1 MYPELATHSTVEKDI
16 LKLFKSVVVKH
27 KARTTEKEYD
37 ESDLIKQ
44 GILIDP
50 IIFDNLSSAEAKE
63 ITDDAIS
70 LFGANSTKLNS
81 TFWKKFSDVASMSEL
96 ELRIHQLLHY
106 MSTYGR
112 GIVGNESTT
121 GLQAYEPDFLKDAN
135 IDVQHELVYI
145 SAITNDELK
154 EKIKNM
160 LTSGIALK
168 QETNATLLRIIK
180 IQNIKVDFIDEIRN
194 REFMCQLCKELGL
207 VPSIFDEFMRYLNY
221 LITNSTMLI
230 VKDERSYYNIALEL
244 RNNSFRRATVGNA
257 IEFYAHKYGVEA
269 IATGYRRYFKFFSV
283 IHKFMAKDTRTI
295 INRAN
300 KLSKK
305 KKNRIPR
312 GESVLDHLEN
322 ANFSLNAIKNAVAKA
337 TTFKIIK
344 ALNSLKV
351 DQTKLYRI
359 RNGKTWLAMGN
370 KIRVDDI
377 KNILLDEIKSRLD
390 WSDKVFYIPEGVDYA
405 IPTSEKT
412 FVGYMPYLSTF
423 EFKGE
428 DAIVGVAWEKE
439 CDLDLHT
446 RLLNGISIGY
456 ESEHKSNG
464 VLFSGDM
471 THTNE
476 YGYAAEFDHISHK
489 DFNEPAIIDINNY
502 RDGED
507 AKIDVFVGPD
517 SVSTNK
523 NQSIVNQLTA
533 KSVLFKDK
541 MDTYDKTLM
550 VVLPTQ
556 DGFKAI
562 FTGFNFTNVRTPTNS
577 DLSKTLTQVLIDQA
591 ENALSFKDLAIELG
605 AKVVTSSKKFDRLQR
620 LVQKSVKMISD
631 KKTKSVSTKVGK
643 YIKADGTITVPTISK
658 DKSSEKTEFV
668 DLTPAKLTASIFI
681 DLMTEKNK

>member
-96 ELRIHQLLHY
+96 ELRMHQLLHY

-112 GIVGNESTT
+112 GIVGNELTT

-168 QETNATLLRIIK
+168 QETNAALLRIIK

-257 IEFYAHKYGVEA
+257 IKFYAHKYGVEA

-322 ANFSLNAIKNAVAKA
+322 TNFSLNTIKNAVAKA
-337 TTFKIIK
+337 TTFKIVK

-351 DQTKLYRI
+351 DQPKLYRI

-390 WSDKVFYIPEGVDYA
+390 WSDKVFYIPEGVDYVV
-405 IPTSEKT
+405 PTSEKT

-489 DFNEPAIIDINNY
+489 DFDEPAIIDINNF

-620 LVQKSVKMISD
+620 PAQKPVKMISD

-643 YIKADGTITVPTISK
+643 YIKADGTITAPAISK
-658 DKSSEKTEFV
+658 DKSSGKKEFI
-668 DLTPAKLTASIFI
+668 DLTPSKLTASIFI

>member
-96 ELRIHQLLHY
+96 ELRMHQLLHY

-168 QETNATLLRIIK
+168 QETNAALLRIIK

-322 ANFSLNAIKNAVAKA
+322 TNFSLNAIKNAVAKA
-337 TTFKIIK
+337 TTFKIVK

-351 DQTKLYRI
+351 DQPKLYRI
-359 RNGKTWLAMGN
+359 RNGKTWLAMEN
-370 KIRVDDI
+370 KIRVDGI

-489 DFNEPAIIDINNY
+489 DFDEPAIIDINNY

-541 MDTYDKTLM
+541 MDAYDKTLM

-605 AKVVTSSKKFDRLQR
+605 AKVVTSSEKFDRLQR
-620 LVQKSVKMISD
+620 PAQKPVKMISD

-668 DLTPAKLTASIFI
+668 DLTPSKLTASIFI

>member
-50 IIFDNLSSAEAKE
+50 IIFDNLSSAEAEK

-96 ELRIHQLLHY
+96 ELRMHQLLHY

-121 GLQAYEPDFLKDAN
+121 GLQAYEPGFLKDAN
-135 IDVQHELVYI
+135 IDVRHELVYI

-168 QETNATLLRIIK
+168 QETNAALLRIIK
-180 IQNIKVDFIDEIRN
+180 TQNIKVDFIDEIRN

-221 LITNSTMLI
+221 LITNSTILI

-337 TTFKIIK
+337 TTFKIVK

-351 DQTKLYRI
+351 DQPKLYRI

-370 KIRVDDI
+370 KTRVDGI

-390 WSDKVFYIPEGVDYA
+390 WSDKVFYIPEGVDYVV
-405 IPTSEKT
+405 PTSEKT

-428 DAIVGVAWEKE
+428 DAIVGAAWEKE

-471 THTNE
+471 THTNK

-489 DFNEPAIIDINNY
+489 DFDEPAIIDINNF

-523 NQSIVNQLTA
+523 NQSVVNQLTA

-605 AKVVTSSKKFDRLQR
+605 AKVVTSFKKFDRLQR
-620 LVQKSVKMISD
+620 PVQKPVKMISD

-658 DKSSEKTEFV
+658 NKSSEKTEFV
-668 DLTPAKLTASIFI
+668 DLTPSKLTASIFI

>member
-96 ELRIHQLLHY
+96 ELRMHQLLHY

-168 QETNATLLRIIK
+168 QETNVALLRIIK
-180 IQNIKVDFIDEIRN
+180 TQNIKVDFIDEIRN

-244 RNNSFRRATVGNA
+244 RNNSFRRVAVGNA

-322 ANFSLNAIKNAVAKA
+322 INFSLNAIKNAAAKA
-337 TTFKIIK
+337 TTFKIVK

-351 DQTKLYRI
+351 DQPKLYRI

-489 DFNEPAIIDINNY
+489 DFDEPAIIDINNY

-541 MDTYDKTLM
+541 MDAYDKTLM

-605 AKVVTSSKKFDRLQR
+605 AKVVTNFKKFDRLQR
-620 LVQKSVKMISD
+620 PVQKPIKMISD

-658 DKSSEKTEFV
+658 NKSSEKTEFV
-668 DLTPAKLTASIFI
+668 DLTPSKLTASIFI

>member
-16 LKLFKSVVVKH
+16 LKLFKSVVIKH

-50 IIFDNLSSAEAKE
+50 IIFDNLSSTEAEK

-96 ELRIHQLLHY
+96 ELRMHQLLHY

-112 GIVGNESTT
+112 GIVGNELTT

-168 QETNATLLRIIK
+168 QETNAALLRIIK

-221 LITNSTMLI
+221 LITNSTILI

-257 IEFYAHKYGVEA
+257 IDFYAHKYGVEA

-322 ANFSLNAIKNAVAKA
+322 TNFSLNTIKNAVAKA
-337 TTFKIIK
+337 TTFKIVK

-351 DQTKLYRI
+351 DQPKLYRI

-370 KIRVDDI
+370 KIRVDGI

-428 DAIVGVAWEKE
+428 DAIIGVAWEKE
-439 CDLDLHT
+439 CDLDLHA

-489 DFNEPAIIDINNY
+489 DFDEPTIIDINNF

-620 LVQKSVKMISD
+620 PVQKPVKMISD

-643 YIKADGTITVPTISK
+643 YIKADGTITVTTISK

-668 DLTPAKLTASIFI
+668 DLTPSKLTASIFI

>member
-50 IIFDNLSSAEAKE
+50 IIFDNLSSAEAEK

-168 QETNATLLRIIK
+168 QETNVALLRIIK

-337 TTFKIIK
+337 TTFKIVK

-351 DQTKLYRI
+351 DQPKLYRI

-370 KIRVDDI
+370 KTRVDDI
-377 KNILLDEIKSRLD
+377 KNILLDEIKSRLN
-390 WSDKVFYIPEGVDYA
+390 WSDKVFYIPEGVDYVV
-405 IPTSEKT
+405 PTSEKT

-471 THTNE
+471 THTNK

-489 DFNEPAIIDINNY
+489 DFDEPAIIDINNY

-550 VVLPTQ
+550 VLLPTQ

-620 LVQKSVKMISD
+620 PVQKPVKMISD
-631 KKTKSVSTKVGK
+631 KKTKSVSTKVGE

-668 DLTPAKLTASIFI
+668 DLTSSKLTASIFI

>member
-96 ELRIHQLLHY
+96 ELRMHQLLHY

-112 GIVGNESTT
+112 SIVGNESTT

-154 EKIKNM
+154 EKTKNM

-168 QETNATLLRIIK
+168 QETNVALLRIIK

-230 VKDERSYYNIALEL
+230 VKDKRSYYNIALEL
-244 RNNSFRRATVGNA
+244 RNNSFRRVAVGNA

-269 IATGYRRYFKFFSV
+269 IAAGYRRYFKFFSV
-283 IHKFMAKDTRTI
+283 IHKFMTKDTRTI

-312 GESVLDHLEN
+312 GEAVLDHLEN
-322 ANFSLNAIKNAVAKA
+322 TNFSLNAIKNAAAKA
-337 TTFKIIK
+337 TTFKIVK

-351 DQTKLYRI
+351 DQPKLYRI

-390 WSDKVFYIPEGVDYA
+390 WSDKVFYVPEGVDYVV
-405 IPTSEKT
+405 PTSEKT

-489 DFNEPAIIDINNY
+489 DFDEPAIIDINNF

-517 SVSTNK
+517 SVSTNR

-605 AKVVTSSKKFDRLQR
+605 AKVVTNFKKFDRLQR
-620 LVQKSVKMISD
+620 PVQKPIKMISD

-668 DLTPAKLTASIFI
+668 DLTPSKLTASIFI

>member
-50 IIFDNLSSAEAKE
+50 IIFDNLSSAEAEK

-70 LFGANSTKLNS
+70 LFGVNSTKLSS

-112 GIVGNESTT
+112 GVVGNESTT
-121 GLQAYEPDFLKDAN
+121 GLQAYEPDFLKDTN

-168 QETNATLLRIIK
+168 QETNAALLRIIK

-207 VPSIFDEFMRYLNY
+207 VPSIFDEFLRYLNY

-257 IEFYAHKYGVEA
+257 IKFYAHKYGIEA
-269 IATGYRRYFKFFSV
+269 IAAGYRRYFKFFSV

-322 ANFSLNAIKNAVAKA
+322 TNFSLNAIKNAVAKA
-337 TTFKIIK
+337 TTFKIVK

-351 DQTKLYRI
+351 DQPKLYRI

-489 DFNEPAIIDINNY
+489 DFDEPAIIDINNF

-620 LVQKSVKMISD
+620 PVQKPVKMISD

-658 DKSSEKTEFV
+658 DKSSEKTEFI
-668 DLTPAKLTASIFI
+668 DLTPSKLTASIFI
-681 DLMTEKNK
+681 DLMAEKNK

>member
-50 IIFDNLSSAEAKE
+50 IIFDNLSSAEAEK

-168 QETNATLLRIIK
+168 QETNVALLRIIK

-337 TTFKIIK
+337 TTFKIVK

-351 DQTKLYRI
+351 DQPKLYRI

-370 KIRVDDI
+370 KTRVDDI
-377 KNILLDEIKSRLD
+377 KNILLDEIKSRLN
-390 WSDKVFYIPEGVDYA
+390 WSDKVFYIPEGVDYVV
-405 IPTSEKT
+405 PTSEKT

-471 THTNE
+471 THTNK

-489 DFNEPAIIDINNY
+489 DFDEPAIIDINNY

-550 VVLPTQ
+550 VLLPTQ

-620 LVQKSVKMISD
+620 PVQKPVKMISD
-631 KKTKSVSTKVGK
+631 KKTKSVSTKVGE

-668 DLTPAKLTASIFI
+668 DLTPSKLTASIFI

>member
-50 IIFDNLSSAEAKE
+50 IIFDNLSLAEAKE

-96 ELRIHQLLHY
+96 ELRMHQLLHY

-160 LTSGIALK
+160 LTSGIALE
-168 QETNATLLRIIK
+168 QETNAALLRIIK

-337 TTFKIIK
+337 TTFKIVK

-351 DQTKLYRI
+351 DQPKLYRV
-359 RNGKTWLAMGN
+359 RNGKTWLAMEN
-370 KIRVDDI
+370 KIRVDGI
-377 KNILLDEIKSRLD
+377 KNILLDEIKSRLN

-489 DFNEPAIIDINNY
+489 DFDEPAIIDINNY

-517 SVSTNK
+517 SVSTNRD
-523 NQSIVNQLTA
+523 QSIVNQLTA

-550 VVLPTQ
+550 AVLPTQ

-591 ENALSFKDLAIELG
+591 EKALSFKDLAIELG

-620 LVQKSVKMISD
+620 PVQKPVKMISN

-668 DLTPAKLTASIFI
+668 DLTPSKLTASIFI

>member
-50 IIFDNLSSAEAKE
+50 IIFDNLSSAEAEK

-96 ELRIHQLLHY
+96 ELRMHQLLHY

-168 QETNATLLRIIK
+168 QETNAALFRIIK

-244 RNNSFRRATVGNA
+244 RNNSFRRVAVGNA
-257 IEFYAHKYGVEA
+257 IKFYAHKYGVEA
-269 IATGYRRYFKFFSV
+269 IATGYRRYFKFFSA

-322 ANFSLNAIKNAVAKA
+322 TNFSLNTIKNAAAKA
-337 TTFKIIK
+337 TTFKIVK

-351 DQTKLYRI
+351 DQPKLYRI
-359 RNGKTWLAMGN
+359 RNGKTWLAMEN

-377 KNILLDEIKSRLD
+377 KNILLDEIKSRLN

-428 DAIVGVAWEKE
+428 NAIVGVAWEKE

-489 DFNEPAIIDINNY
+489 DFDEPAIIDINNY

-517 SVSTNK
+517 SVSTNN
-523 NQSIVNQLTA
+523 NQNIVNQLTA

-620 LVQKSVKMISD
+620 PVQKPVKMISD

>member
-1 MYPELATHSTVEKDI
+1 
-16 LKLFKSVVVKH
+16 
-27 KARTTEKEYD
+27 
-37 ESDLIKQ
+37 
-44 GILIDP
+44 
-50 IIFDNLSSAEAKE
+50 
-63 ITDDAIS
+63 
-70 LFGANSTKLNS
+70 
-81 TFWKKFSDVASMSEL
+81 
-96 ELRIHQLLHY
+96 
-106 MSTYGR
+106 
-112 GIVGNESTT
+112 
-121 GLQAYEPDFLKDAN
+121 
-135 IDVQHELVYI
+135 
-145 SAITNDELK
+145 
-154 EKIKNM
+154 
-160 LTSGIALK
+160 
-168 QETNATLLRIIK
+168 
-180 IQNIKVDFIDEIRN
+180 
-194 REFMCQLCKELGL
+194 
-207 VPSIFDEFMRYLNY
+207 
-221 LITNSTMLI
+221 
-230 VKDERSYYNIALEL
+230 
-244 RNNSFRRATVGNA
+244 
-257 IEFYAHKYGVEA
+257 
-269 IATGYRRYFKFFSV
+269 
-283 IHKFMAKDTRTI
+283 MAKDTRTI

-322 ANFSLNAIKNAVAKA
+322 TNFSLNAIKNAAAKA
-337 TTFKIIK
+337 TTFKIVK

-351 DQTKLYRI
+351 DQPKLYRI
-359 RNGKTWLAMGN
+359 RNGKTWLAMEN

-377 KNILLDEIKSRLD
+377 KNILLDEIKSRLN
-390 WSDKVFYIPEGVDYA
+390 WSDKVFYIPEGVDYVV
-405 IPTSEKT
+405 PTSEKT

-471 THTNE
+471 THTNK

-489 DFNEPAIIDINNY
+489 DFDEPAIIDINNY

-550 VVLPTQ
+550 VLLPTQ

-605 AKVVTSSKKFDRLQR
+605 AKVVTSSKKFDKLQR
-620 LVQKSVKMISD
+620 PVQKPIKMISD

-668 DLTPAKLTASIFI
+668 DLTPSKLTASIFI

>member
-96 ELRIHQLLHY
+96 ELRMHQLLHY

-112 GIVGNESTT
+112 GIVGNELTT

-168 QETNATLLRIIK
+168 QETNAALLRIIK

-244 RNNSFRRATVGNA
+244 RNNSFRKVAVGNA
-257 IEFYAHKYGVEA
+257 IKFYAHKYGVEA
-269 IATGYRRYFKFFSV
+269 IVTGYRRYFKFFSV

-322 ANFSLNAIKNAVAKA
+322 TNFSLSTIKNAAAKA
-337 TTFKIIK
+337 TTFKIVK

-351 DQTKLYRI
+351 DQPKLYRI

-370 KIRVDDI
+370 KTRVDDI

-390 WSDKVFYIPEGVDYA
+390 WSDKVFYIPEGVDYVV
-405 IPTSEKT
+405 PTSEKT

-446 RLLNGISIGY
+446 RLLNGISVGY

-489 DFNEPAIIDINNY
+489 GFDEPAIIDINNY

-517 SVSTNK
+517 SVSTTK
-523 NQSIVNQLTA
+523 NQNIVNQLTA

-605 AKVVTSSKKFDRLQR
+605 AKVVTSSQKFDRLQR
-620 LVQKSVKMISD
+620 PVQKPVKMISD
-631 KKTKSVSTKVGK
+631 KKTKSVSTKVGE

-668 DLTPAKLTASIFI
+668 DLTPSKLTASIFI

>member
-16 LKLFKSVVVKH
+16 LKLFNSVVVKH

-50 IIFDNLSSAEAKE
+50 IIFDNLSSTEAEK

-106 MSTYGR
+106 MSTYDR

-168 QETNATLLRIIK
+168 QETNAALLRIIK
-180 IQNIKVDFIDEIRN
+180 IQNTKVDFIDEIRN

-244 RNNSFRRATVGNA
+244 RNNSFRRVAVGNA
-257 IEFYAHKYGVEA
+257 IKFYAHKYGVEA

-322 ANFSLNAIKNAVAKA
+322 TNFSLNAIKNAVAKA
-337 TTFKIIK
+337 TTFKIVK

-351 DQTKLYRI
+351 DQPKLYRI
-359 RNGKTWLAMGN
+359 RNGKTWLAMEN

-446 RLLNGISIGY
+446 RLLNEISIGY

-489 DFNEPAIIDINNY
+489 DFDEPAIIDINNF
-502 RDGED
+502 RDGKD

-562 FTGFNFTNVRTPTNS
+562 FNGFNFIQI
-577 DLSKTLTQVLIDQA
+577 LT
-591 ENALSFKDLAIELG
+591 
-605 AKVVTSSKKFDRLQR
+605 
-620 LVQKSVKMISD
+620 
-631 KKTKSVSTKVGK
+631 
-643 YIKADGTITVPTISK
+643 
-658 DKSSEKTEFV
+658 
-668 DLTPAKLTASIFI
+668 
-681 DLMTEKNK
+681 

>member
-50 IIFDNLSSAEAKE
+50 IIFDNLSSTEAEK

-81 TFWKKFSDVASMSEL
+81 TFWKNFSDVASMSEL
-96 ELRIHQLLHY
+96 ELRMHQLLHY

-168 QETNATLLRIIK
+168 QETNAALLRIIK
-180 IQNIKVDFIDEIRN
+180 TQNIKVNFIDEIRN

-230 VKDERSYYNIALEL
+230 VKDERSYYDIALEL
-244 RNNSFRRATVGNA
+244 RNNSFGRVAVGNA
-257 IEFYAHKYGVEA
+257 IEIYAHKYGVEA
-269 IATGYRRYFKFFSV
+269 IAAGYRRYFTFFSV

-322 ANFSLNAIKNAVAKA
+322 TNFSLNAIKNAVAKA
-337 TTFKIIK
+337 TTFKIVK

-351 DQTKLYRI
+351 DQPKLYRV

-370 KIRVDDI
+370 KTRVDDI
-377 KNILLDEIKSRLD
+377 KNILLDEIKNRLN
-390 WSDKVFYIPEGVDYA
+390 WSDKVFYIPEGVDYVV
-405 IPTSEKT
+405 PTSEKT

-489 DFNEPAIIDINNY
+489 DFDEPAIIDINNF

-541 MDTYDKTLM
+541 MDAYDKTLM

-556 DGFKAI
+556 DGFKTI

-605 AKVVTSSKKFDRLQR
+605 AKVVTSFKEFDRLQR
-620 LVQKSVKMISD
+620 PVQKPIKMISD

-658 DKSSEKTEFV
+658 NKSSEKTEFV

>member
-50 IIFDNLSSAEAKE
+50 IIFDNLSSTEAEK

-106 MSTYGR
+106 MSTYDR

-154 EKIKNM
+154 EEIKNM

-168 QETNATLLRIIK
+168 QETNAALLRIIK
-180 IQNIKVDFIDEIRN
+180 IQNTKVDFIDEIRN

-244 RNNSFRRATVGNA
+244 RNNSFRRVAVGNA
-257 IEFYAHKYGVEA
+257 IKFYAHKYGVEA

-322 ANFSLNAIKNAVAKA
+322 TNFSLNAIKNAAAKA
-337 TTFKIIK
+337 TTFKIVK

-351 DQTKLYRI
+351 DQPKLYRI
-359 RNGKTWLAMGN
+359 RNGKTWLAMEN

-446 RLLNGISIGY
+446 RLLNEISIGY

-476 YGYAAEFDHISHK
+476 NCYAAEFDHISHK
-489 DFNEPAIIDINNY
+489 DFDEPAIIDINNF
-502 RDGED
+502 RDGKD

-620 LVQKSVKMISD
+620 PVQKPVKMISN
-631 KKTKSVSTKVGK
+631 KKTKSVSTKAGK
-643 YIKADGTITVPTISK
+643 YIKADGTITVPTISEN
-658 DKSSEKTEFV
+658 KSSEKAEFV
-668 DLTPAKLTASIFI
+668 DLTPSKLTASIFI

>member
-81 TFWKKFSDVASMSEL
+81 TFWKKFSDVASMNEL
-96 ELRIHQLLHY
+96 ELRMHQLLHY

-168 QETNATLLRIIK
+168 QETNAALLRIIK

-244 RNNSFRRATVGNA
+244 RNNSFRRVAVGNA
-257 IEFYAHKYGVEA
+257 IKFYAHKYGVEA

-322 ANFSLNAIKNAVAKA
+322 TNFSLSTIKNAAAKA
-337 TTFKIIK
+337 TTFKIVK

-351 DQTKLYRI
+351 DQPKLYRI
-359 RNGKTWLAMGN
+359 RNGKTWLAMRN

-390 WSDKVFYIPEGVDYA
+390 WSDKVFYIPEGVDYVV
-405 IPTSEKT
+405 PTSEKT

-489 DFNEPAIIDINNY
+489 DFDEPAIIDINNF

-523 NQSIVNQLTA
+523 NQSIVKQLTA

-620 LVQKSVKMISD
+620 PVQKPVKMISD

-643 YIKADGTITVPTISK
+643 YIKADGTITAPAISK
-658 DKSSEKTEFV
+658 DKSSGKKEFI
-668 DLTPAKLTASIFI
+668 DLTPSKLTASIFI

>member
-50 IIFDNLSSAEAKE
+50 IIFDNLSSAEAEK

-70 LFGANSTKLNS
+70 LFGVNSTKLNS

-112 GIVGNESTT
+112 GVVGNESTT
-121 GLQAYEPDFLKDAN
+121 GLQAYEPDFLKDTN

-168 QETNATLLRIIK
+168 QETNAALLRIIK

-207 VPSIFDEFMRYLNY
+207 VPSIFDEFLRYLNY

-257 IEFYAHKYGVEA
+257 IKFYAHKYGIEA
-269 IATGYRRYFKFFSV
+269 IAAGYRRYFKFFSV

-322 ANFSLNAIKNAVAKA
+322 TNFSLNAIKNAVAKA
-337 TTFKIIK
+337 TTFKIVK

-351 DQTKLYRI
+351 DQPKLYRI

-489 DFNEPAIIDINNY
+489 DFDEPAIIDINDF

-620 LVQKSVKMISD
+620 PVQKPVKMISD

-643 YIKADGTITVPTISK
+643 YIKADGTITAPTISK
-658 DKSSEKTEFV
+658 DKSSEKTEFI
-668 DLTPAKLTASIFI
+668 DLTPSKLTASIFI
-681 DLMTEKNK
+681 DLMAEKNK